1 MCFGRRVRGK
11 RLFRQL
17 EHNGC
22 TGFAKATAN
31 QIASMS
37 QARAA
42 TLNNA
47 NEWESAIEQAHRVE
61 GAERTRRGAPVLP
74 PSQRVASLPGW
85 AIAINNK
92 FTSATRSLESKLWTK
107 GYDTVLM
114 LRIDCKAYILHLQWL
129 ADHRQSPSSVTILLF
144 ALICTPRSIADMT
157 NLFRAVALCTTAAT
171 LASAATHYEYKTVD
185 VDYNFD
191 ENEESPRS
199 VIMMIPDGTG
209 PNVFTLART
218 VLDPSLKTRLHIDP
232 HLMGTIQ
239 THSST
244 SYITDSAAAATA
256 YSTGY
261 KTYDS
266 AIAVDTYEQPLGT
279 VLEAAKARG
288 MVTGMIVTC
297 RVTHATPA
305 SFAAHVVDR
314 DSEDDIAAQ
323 YVANKNLD
331 FLLGGGM
338 KHFNDSMFEDLK
350 SNGYTVANNYQDL
363 LDYQSA
369 NADTGALRLFG
380 LFKDSHMSYEG
391 SRVDHAGHSNDPGT
405 MAKEAIAF
413 DETVAVVVD
422 HVEQTPNT
430 AMLSAAD
437 HGTGGLTLGRSGMEY
452 PYPWYPTQLQQQNMS
467 TEAMQE
473 RLDEILTNDAG
484 NYTNVTSVTDDD
496 VAKLVTEIATAVDET
511 RDLYFVLIELGHII
525 SAPAWIGW
533 TTVGHV
539 GTDVNLYCKGPMIF
553 ERMCK
558 GVHEN
563 VYLNKLMTTFLGLEH
578 QQELETMKHLLD
590 PTLETRLHIDPHLM
604 GTVQT
609 HSSTSYITD
618 SASSA
623 TAYSTGYKT
632 YDSAIAVDTYEQPLG
647 TVLEAAKARGM
658 VTGYDRHLPS
668 HPATPA
674 SFAAHVL
681 DRDSEDDIAAQYVA
695 NKNLDFLLGGG
706 KKHFNDSMFEDLKSN
721 GYTVANNY
729 QDLLT
734 ISRPTRTRVLFVSLV
749 CSTRTTCCTRLT
761 ACVNLLATIPR
772 HVSQS
777 SRDGGH
783 CAESASQE
791 EQAKKHGYF
800 VMIEGSRVDHAGHSN
815 DPGTMAK
822 EAIAFDESVAVV
834 LDHVEQTPNT
844 AMLSAADHGT
854 GGLTLGRGPAFP
866 YAWYPTELQLQNMS
880 TEVMQEQLEVVL
892 EGSDCATGANETCK
906 AALLTSSKHLLANY
920 TNVTTVSD
928 EEVVGL
934 VTEIATAVDETRDLN
949 NVMIELGHVISLR
962 AAIDWTTI
970 GHVGTDVNLYCKGPL
985 IFERMCKGVH
995 ENTYLNKL
1003 MTTFLGLEHQQ
1014 VLETL
1019 KHRNISVLEN
1029 PLAF

>member
-1 MCFGRRVRGK
+1 
-11 RLFRQL
+11 
-17 EHNGC
+17 
-22 TGFAKATAN
+22 
-31 QIASMS
+31 
-37 QARAA
+37 
-42 TLNNA
+42 
-47 NEWESAIEQAHRVE
+47 
-61 GAERTRRGAPVLP
+61 
-74 PSQRVASLPGW
+74 
-85 AIAINNK
+85 
-92 FTSATRSLESKLWTK
+92 
-107 GYDTVLM
+107 
-114 LRIDCKAYILHLQWL
+114 
-129 ADHRQSPSSVTILLF
+129 
-144 ALICTPRSIADMT
+144 
-157 NLFRAVALCTTAAT
+157 
-171 LASAATHYEYKTVD
+171 
-185 VDYNFD
+185 
-191 ENEESPRS
+191 
-199 VIMMIPDGTG
+199 
-209 PNVFTLART
+209 
-218 VLDPSLKTRLHIDP
+218 
-232 HLMGTIQ
+232 
-239 THSST
+239 
-244 SYITDSAAAATA
+244 
-256 YSTGY
+256 
-261 KTYDS
+261 
-266 AIAVDTYEQPLGT
+266 
-279 VLEAAKARG
+279 
-288 MVTGMIVTC
+288 
-297 RVTHATPA
+297 
-305 SFAAHVVDR
+305 
-314 DSEDDIAAQ
+314 
-323 YVANKNLD
+323 
-331 FLLGGGM
+331 
-338 KHFNDSMFEDLK
+338 MFEDLK

-363 LDYQSA
+363 LDYSRPTRHGCSSSLWPLQ
-369 NADTGALRLFG
+369 GQ
-380 LFKDSHMSYEG
+380 HMSYEVDRLRELGGNDTTAREPSLPEMVDIVLSLLRKNEQAKKHGYFVMIEG

-473 RLDEILTNDAG
+473 RLDEILTSDECAIGANDH
-484 NYTNVTSVTDDD
+484 D

-578 QQELETMKHLLD
+578 QQELETMKHPSAATHYEYKTVDVDYNFDERGISAQCHHDDSGWHRPQIFTLARTVLD

-658 VTGYDRHLPS
+658 VTGMIVTCRVTQQL
-668 HPATPA
+668 T
-674 SFAAHVL
+674 FAATCSTAIP
-681 DRDSEDDIAAQYVA
+681 RTISQRSSC

-783 CAESASQE
+783 VLSLLRKKTGQE
-791 EQAKKHGYF
+791 A
-800 VMIEGSRVDHAGHSN
+800 R
-815 DPGTMAK
+815 
-822 EAIAFDESVAVV
+822 
-834 LDHVEQTPNT
+834 
-844 AMLSAADHGT
+844 
-854 GGLTLGRGPAFP
+854 
-866 YAWYPTELQLQNMS
+866 
-880 TEVMQEQLEVVL
+880 
-892 EGSDCATGANETCK
+892 
-906 AALLTSSKHLLANY
+906 LLC
-920 TNVTTVSD
+920 D
-928 EEVVGL
+928 
-934 VTEIATAVDETRDLN
+934 D
-949 NVMIELGHVISLR
+949 
-962 AAIDWTTI
+962 
-970 GHVGTDVNLYCKGPL
+970 
-985 IFERMCKGVH
+985 
-995 ENTYLNKL
+995 
-1003 MTTFLGLEHQQ
+1003 
-1014 VLETL
+1014 
-1019 KHRNISVLEN
+1019 
-1029 PLAF
+1029 

>member
-1 MCFGRRVRGK
+1 MANLTRV
-11 RLFRQL
+11 L
-17 EHNGC
+17 
-22 TGFAKATAN
+22 
-31 QIASMS
+31 
-37 QARAA
+37 
-42 TLNNA
+42 
-47 NEWESAIEQAHRVE
+47 
-61 GAERTRRGAPVLP
+61 
-74 PSQRVASLPGW
+74 
-85 AIAINNK
+85 
-92 FTSATRSLESKLWTK
+92 
-107 GYDTVLM
+107 
-114 LRIDCKAYILHLQWL
+114 
-129 ADHRQSPSSVTILLF
+129 
-144 ALICTPRSIADMT
+144 
-157 NLFRAVALCTTAAT
+157 ALCAAAVT
-171 LASAATHYEYKTVD
+171 VASAAIHYEYKTVD

-191 ENEESPRS
+191 ENEDSPRS

-209 PNVFTLART
+209 PNIFTLART
-218 VLDPSLKTRLHIDP
+218 V
-232 HLMGTIQ
+232 
-239 THSST
+239 
-244 SYITDSAAAATA
+244 
-256 YSTGY
+256 
-261 KTYDS
+261 
-266 AIAVDTYEQPLGT
+266 
-279 VLEAAKARG
+279 
-288 MVTGMIVTC
+288 
-297 RVTHATPA
+297 
-305 SFAAHVVDR
+305 
-314 DSEDDIAAQ
+314 
-323 YVANKNLD
+323 
-331 FLLGGGM
+331 
-338 KHFNDSMFEDLK
+338 
-350 SNGYTVANNYQDL
+350 
-363 LDYQSA
+363 
-369 NADTGALRLFG
+369 
-380 LFKDSHMSYEG
+380 
-391 SRVDHAGHSNDPGT
+391 
-405 MAKEAIAF
+405 
-413 DETVAVVVD
+413 
-422 HVEQTPNT
+422 
-430 AMLSAAD
+430 
-437 HGTGGLTLGRSGMEY
+437 
-452 PYPWYPTQLQQQNMS
+452 
-467 TEAMQE
+467 
-473 RLDEILTNDAG
+473 
-484 NYTNVTSVTDDD
+484 
-496 VAKLVTEIATAVDET
+496 
-511 RDLYFVLIELGHII
+511 
-525 SAPAWIGW
+525 
-533 TTVGHV
+533 
-539 GTDVNLYCKGPMIF
+539 
-553 ERMCK
+553 
-558 GVHEN
+558 
-563 VYLNKLMTTFLGLEH
+563 
-578 QQELETMKHLLD
+578 LD

-658 VTGYDRHLPS
+658 VTGMIVTCRVTH
-668 HPATPA
+668 ATPA

-729 QDLLT
+729 QDLLDYQSANADT
-734 ISRPTRTRVLFVSLV
+734 GALRLFGLFHENHMLYEVDRLRELAGNNSTAREPSLPEMVDIVLSLL
-749 CSTRTTCCTRLT
+749 RK
-761 ACVNLLATIPR
+761 N
-772 HVSQS
+772 
-777 SRDGGH
+777 
-783 CAESASQE
+783 